1 MSTRTGRTA
10 RWTALASAAVL
21 AVAAC
26 GTGQASPSQ
35 FASQPASQPPTATGT
50 PAASGNGPSAPASPI
65 GAIGLIKELP
75 PLSPTVTVKARV
87 GSSLTTAPFWYAIEK
102 GYFEQLGLGFEQ
114 VQIAS
119 SGDVVAPL
127 VTGQIDIAG
136 TSFGSGLYNAILR
149 EIEVV
154 AVADNGQLD
163 EDLAG
168 SAAVVKAGTRDQ
180 YGDDWCALEGKK
192 VIIVTRTTG
201 LFVTLVKA
209 LESCNL
215 TEDDIEV
222 VELGFAETNAA
233 IENGSVEVAFQV
245 EPFVSAGVA
254 QGILDIWKPLD
265 EAREGQQMN
274 ILLYSPTFAQNHD
287 VALRFLVAYL
297 AGVRDFR
304 ADAESGDPELGQILS
319 RHLPVEDP
327 EAYGEMILM
336 GIDPDGQI
344 DVESVRESLEIYQQ
358 TGSLEPGEVRL
369 DWINDDLRN
378 EALSYLPPYTP

>member
-1 MSTRTGRTA
+1 MVGLTRVRWITLSLAAMFAVSGCAGGSSPSPSTAATPTA
-10 RWTALASAAVL
+10 PPSAA
-21 AVAAC
+21 
-26 GTGQASPSQ
+26 PS
-35 FASQPASQPPTATGT
+35 GE
-50 PAASGNGPSAPASPI
+50 PSAEPSPI
-65 GAIGLIKELP
+65 GPIGLVKELE

-102 GYFEQLGLGFEQ
+102 GYFDQLGLGFEQ

-149 EIEVV
+149 ELEVV

-163 EDLAG
+163 EGLAG
-168 SAAVVKAGTRDQ
+168 SAAVVKAGTVDQ

-201 LFVTLVKA
+201 LFITLVKA

-215 TEDDIEV
+215 TEDDVEI

-233 IENGSVEVAFQV
+233 IENGSVDVAFQV

-274 ILLYSPTFAQNHD
+274 MLLFSPAFSKNQD

-304 ADAESGDPELGQILS
+304 ADAESGDPELGEILS
-319 RHLPVEDP
+319 KHLPVTDP
-327 EAYGEMILM
+327 EAYGSMILM
-336 GIDPDGQI
+336 GIDPNGEI
-344 DVESVRESLEIYQQ
+344 DVDSVRESIEIYQD
-358 TGSLEPGEVRL
+358 TGSLEPGEIRL
-369 DWINDDLRN
+369 DWINDDLRT
-378 EALSYLPPYTP
+378 EALSYLPPLNP

>member
-1 MSTRTGRTA
+1 MNRTRHA
-10 RWTALASAAVL
+10 KWLSLAVAAVL
-21 AVAAC
+21 AVSAC
-26 GTGQASPSQ
+26 AGGASPSP
-35 FASQPASQPPTATGT
+35 SGPAS
-50 PAASGNGPSAPASPI
+50 PSAAPTSAPSGDSSAEPSPI
-65 GAIGLIKELP
+65 GAIGLVKPLE
-75 PLSPTVTVKARV
+75 PLSPAVTVKARV

-163 EDLAG
+163 EGLAG
-168 SAAVVKAGTRDQ
+168 SAAVVKAGTLDQ
-180 YGDDWCALEGKK
+180 YGDDWCALEGKR

-209 LESCNL
+209 LETCNL

-233 IENGSVEVAFQV
+233 IENGSVDVAFQV

-254 QGILDIWKPLD
+254 QGILDIWRPLD

-274 ILLYSPTFAQNHD
+274 MLLFSPTFSQNRD

-304 ADAESGDPELGQILS
+304 ADAEVGDPEIGEILS
-319 RHLPVEDP
+319 KHLPVTDP
-327 EAYGEMILM
+327 EAYNGMILM
-336 GIDPDGQI
+336 GIDPDGAI
-344 DVESVRESLEIYQQ
+344 DVDSVRESIEIYQD

-369 DWINDDLRN
+369 DWINDDLRM
-378 EALSYLPPYTP
+378 EALTYLPPRNP

>member
-1 MSTRTGRTA
+1 MNRTRHA
-10 RWTALASAAVL
+10 KWLSL
-21 AVAAC
+21 AVAAVLTVSAC
-26 GTGQASPSQ
+26 AGGASPSP
-35 FASQPASQPPTATGT
+35 SGPAS
-50 PAASGNGPSAPASPI
+50 PSAAPTSAPSGDSSAEPSPI
-65 GAIGLIKELP
+65 GAIGLIKPLE
-75 PLSPTVTVKARV
+75 PLSPAVTVKARV

-163 EDLAG
+163 EGLAG
-168 SAAVVKAGTRDQ
+168 SAAVVKAGTLDQ
-180 YGDDWCALEGKK
+180 YGDDWCALEGKR

-209 LESCNL
+209 LESCGL

-233 IENGSVEVAFQV
+233 VENGSVDVAFQV

-254 QGILDIWKPLD
+254 QGILDIWRPLD

-274 ILLYSPTFAQNHD
+274 MLLFSPAFSQNRD

-304 ADAESGDPELGQILS
+304 ADAEAGDPEIGEILS
-319 RHLPVEDP
+319 KHLPVTDP
-327 EAYGEMILM
+327 EAYNGMILM
-336 GIDPDGQI
+336 GIDPDGAI
-344 DVESVRESLEIYQQ
+344 DVDSVRESIEIYQD

-369 DWINDDLRN
+369 DWINDDLRM
-378 EALSYLPPYTP
+378 EALTYLPPRNP

>member
-1 MSTRTGRTA
+1 MSRRTSRATRWIAIG
-10 RWTALASAAVL
+10 AATILVL
-21 AVAAC
+21 AGC
-26 GTGQASPSQ
+26 GTGQGTPSASSPVTATPGATPGQASPDQ
-35 FASQPASQPPTATGT
+35 ASPA
-50 PAASGNGPSAPASPI
+50 ASPI
-65 GAIGLIKELP
+65 GAIGLIKDLA
-75 PLSPTVTVKARV
+75 PLSPAVTVKARV

-102 GYFEQLGLGFEQ
+102 GYFDQLGLGFEQ

-163 EDLAG
+163 QDLAG
-168 SAAVVKAGTRDQ
+168 SAAVVKAGTLGE

-222 VELGFAETNAA
+222 VELGFAETNPA
-233 IENGSVEVAFQV
+233 IENGSVDVAFQV

-274 ILLYSPTFAQNHD
+274 MLLFSPTFAQNHD

-297 AGVRDFR
+297 AGARDFR
-304 ADAESGDPELGQILS
+304 ADAEEGNPELGEILAK
-319 RHLPVEDP
+319 HLPVTDP
-327 EAYGEMILM
+327 AAYSGMIMM
-336 GIDPDGQI
+336 GIDPNGEI
-344 DVESVRESLEIYQQ
+344 DVDSVRESLEIYQE

-369 DWINDDLRN
+369 DWINDELRQ
-378 EALSYLPPYTP
+378 EALDYLPPYTP

>member
-1 MSTRTGRTA
+1 MRSTIRGR
-10 RWTALASAAVL
+10 L
-21 AVAAC
+21 AVGTIAALFVVSAC
-26 GTGQASPSQ
+26 GGGASPS
-35 FASQPASQPPTATGT
+35 PTAT
-50 PAASGNGPSAPASPI
+50 AAPTDAPTSAPSDEPSAEPSPI
-65 GAIGLIKELP
+65 GAIGLVKPLEPLDP
-75 PLSPTVTVKARV
+75 PVTVKARV
-87 GSSLTTAPFWYAIEK
+87 GSSLTTGPFWYAIEK

-114 VQIAS
+114 VQIAN

-163 EDLAG
+163 EGLAG
-168 SAAVVKAGTRDQ
+168 SAAVVKAGTVDQ

-192 VIIVTRTTG
+192 VVIVSRTTG

-209 LESCNL
+209 LESCDL
-215 TEDDIEV
+215 TEDDIEI
-222 VELGFAETNAA
+222 VELGFGDTNAA
-233 IENGSVEVAFQV
+233 IENGAVDVAFQV

-254 QGILDIWKPLD
+254 QGILDLWKPLD

-274 ILLYSPTFAQNHD
+274 MLLFSPTFADNQD

-304 ADAESGDPELGQILS
+304 ADAENGDPELGEILAK
-319 RHLPVEDP
+319 HLPVTDP
-327 EAYGEMILM
+327 EAYSNMILM
-336 GIDPDGQI
+336 GIDPDGAI
-344 DVESVRESLEIYQQ
+344 DIDSTRESIEVYQE

-378 EALSYLPPYTP
+378 EALTYLPPYNP

>member
-1 MSTRTGRTA
+1 M
-10 RWTALASAAVL
+10 
-21 AVAAC
+21 
-26 GTGQASPSQ
+26 
-35 FASQPASQPPTATGT
+35 
-50 PAASGNGPSAPASPI
+50 
-65 GAIGLIKELP
+65 
-75 PLSPTVTVKARV
+75 VTVKARV

-102 GYFEQLGLGFEQ
+102 GYFDQVGLGFEQ

-127 VTGQIDIAG
+127 ATGQIDIAG

-163 EDLAG
+163 RNLAG
-168 SAAVVKAGTRDQ
+168 SAAVVKAGTESQ
-180 YGDDWCALEGKK
+180 YGDDWCALKGKK

-209 LESCNL
+209 LESCQL
-215 TEDDIEV
+215 TENDIEV

-233 IENGSVEVAFQV
+233 IENGSVDVAFQV

-254 QGILDIWKPLD
+254 AGILDIWKPLD

-274 ILLYSPTFAQNHD
+274 MLLFSPTFAKNHD

-297 AGVRDFR
+297 AGARDFR
-304 ADAESGDPELGQILS
+304 ADAESGATELGEILS
-319 RHLPVEDP
+319 KHLPVTDP
-327 EAYGEMILM
+327 AAYAGMIMM
-336 GIDPDGQI
+336 GIDPNGEI
-344 DVESVRESLEIYQQ
+344 DVDSVRESLEIYQQ

-369 DWINDDLRN
+369 NWINDELRQ
-378 EALSYLPPYTP
+378 EALTYLPSLAP

>member
-1 MSTRTGRTA
+1 MSRRSIRPTR
-10 RWTALASAAVL
+10 WVALAAAVVL

-26 GTGQASPSQ
+26 GGGATPSPSAAPTASPSGVEPSPG
-35 FASQPASQPPTATGT
+35 ASAEV
-50 PAASGNGPSAPASPI
+50 SPI
-65 GAIGLIKELP
+65 GAIGLVKELE
-75 PLSPTVTVKARV
+75 PLSPAVTVKARV

-149 EIEVV
+149 EIDVV

-163 EDLAG
+163 RDLAG
-168 SAAVVKAGTRDQ
+168 SAAVVKAGTLGE

-222 VELGFAETNAA
+222 VELGFAETNPA
-233 IENGSVEVAFQV
+233 IENGSVDVAFQV

-254 QGILDIWKPLD
+254 DGILEIWKPLD

-274 ILLYSPTFAQNHD
+274 MLLFSPEFAQNHD

-297 AGVRDFR
+297 AGARDFR
-304 ADAESGDPELGQILS
+304 DDAESGAPELGEVLS
-319 RHLPVEDP
+319 KHLPVTDP
-327 EAYGEMILM
+327 AAYGGMIMM
-336 GIDPDGQI
+336 GIDPNGEI
-344 DVESVRESLEIYQQ
+344 DVDSVRESIQIYQD
-358 TGSLEPGEVRL
+358 TGSLEPGDVQL
-369 DWINDDLRN
+369 DWINDDLRQ
-378 EALSYLPPYTP
+378 EALTYLPPYTP